1 MFLAVIGLDTLHQ
14 VSVPA
19 PDGSWQRKT
28 PATKKVWMVGP
39 EGIEPSTLGLK
50 VPCSAGLSYRPRI
63 GWKRVENSVKALCSR
78 RQVQDRNGV
87 GPQTGD
93 V

>member
-1 MFLAVIGLDTLHQ
+1 
-14 VSVPA
+14 
-19 PDGSWQRKT
+19 
-28 PATKKVWMVGP
+28 
-39 EGIEPSTLGLK
+39 
-50 VPCSAGLSYRPRI
+50 LSYRPRI